1 MSILDDLL
9 CLVAL
14 VALNAA
20 IALLLVGTAPD
31 IAAWVSR

>member
-14 VALNAA
+14 AIVNAA
-20 IALLLVGTAPD
+20 IALLLVGAAPD
-31 IAAWVSR
+31 IAAWVTR